1 MKYGEYIKI
10 LASTGLFGKSKVRF
24 ASGLFKA
31 AGPNTEFSEEAV
43 KTWINGTRSCNIE
56 RYFPEMKMDDKQF
69 IAYFRMR
76 TKTPGSWEKI
86 QKAFSSEFIADVKT
100 EDVCVDLVT
109 DNPEV
114 FYWSLLNQFQR
125 ILHLPESER
134 EVKNSEMLTNAV
146 PPRKP
151 PNEEIRDWFLKLTDV
166 CAVMDTI
173 NRKPA
178 ILDRNDSAR
187 LNGFLDR
194 MDFLISNAMPCNDLL
209 CASIKSFIE
218 ALRIQVLTLD
228 ANLNSRFSFEDK
240 SASINME
247 EDEDWKKNRNSGHRS
262 KISDLSLDLILE
274 SADPVNLGKLAV
286 SEWGNF
292 RDKMNQLFSE
302 ISSWQ
307 FKS

>member
-76 TKTPGSWEKI
+76 TKAPGSWEKI

-218 ALRIQVLTLD
+218 A
-228 ANLNSRFSFEDK
+228 
-240 SASINME
+240 
-247 EDEDWKKNRNSGHRS
+247 
-262 KISDLSLDLILE
+262 
-274 SADPVNLGKLAV
+274 
-286 SEWGNF
+286 
-292 RDKMNQLFSE
+292 
-302 ISSWQ
+302 
-307 FKS
+307 